1 MSKSLRPSDEKHDA
15 LSKALDG
22 FERKVTPPASE
33 PWPALRQRSNVELG
47 PKTQLALR
55 LMAWIFG
62 IFWAL
67 WVILALIV
75 TPPRQISDLGA
86 IPFSAL
92 VCWLLF
98 QFHKTIL
105 VASVRKRSGP
115 R

>member
-1 MSKSLRPSDEKHDA
+1 MSSSPPPSEEK
-15 LSKALDG
+15 LEELTKALDG
-22 FERKVTPPASE
+22 FEREVTPTTPE
-33 PWPALRQRSNVELG
+33 RWPALRQRSKVELG

-55 LMAWIFG
+55 SMAWAFRL
-62 IFWAL
+62 FWVL
-67 WVILALIV
+67 WVILALTA
-75 TPPRQISDLGA
+75 TPPRQITDLSA

-105 VASVRKRSGP
+105 IAAIGKRFSL